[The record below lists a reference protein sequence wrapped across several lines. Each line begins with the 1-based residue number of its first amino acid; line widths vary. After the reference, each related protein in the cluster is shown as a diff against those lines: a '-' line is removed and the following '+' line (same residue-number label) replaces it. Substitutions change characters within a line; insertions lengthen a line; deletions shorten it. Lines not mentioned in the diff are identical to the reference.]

1 MLSAV
6 LMFKKTIGRRWSGKG
21 WGVSWGRD
29 HGSDAVVM
37 GGKSDRVHA
46 QLWGGGEGQVLIPT
60 MAITQLWLIK
70 VCTCLATVF
79 SFLKRLICR
88 SGQRRKLSRDQI
100 TWPTTVNYSSVPK
113 TNVEEWTSWD
123 EDAPTGVKTE
133 GGNGNVAT
141 QQNALEQVEPTL
153 KMWHHL

>member
-1 MLSAV
+1 
-6 LMFKKTIGRRWSGKG
+6 
-21 WGVSWGRD
+21 
-29 HGSDAVVM
+29 
-37 GGKSDRVHA
+37 
-46 QLWGGGEGQVLIPT
+46 

-113 TNVEEWTSWD
+113 TNSFIHHKVFIALPGKV
-123 EDAPTGVKTE
+123 APESQKGCDINPIHMFSVLHIT
-133 GGNGNVAT
+133 A
-141 QQNALEQVEPTL
+141 QVEL
-153 KMWHHL
+153 GQQDLRSFFL